1 MTKDIPTQQELI
13 DFIEQHFPKVIVSD
27 LASQKHG
34 DYATQFEA
42 GEAIELRGEDFP
54 ICTHPTTYEFGFE
67 GGMSV
72 MFTDWIHSIGW
83 HCECHDYGTYW
94 LSVWKY

>member
-1 MTKDIPTQQELI
+1 MDKKILTQRELI
-13 DFIEQHFPKVIVSD
+13 AFIQHHFPKVIVSD

-34 DYATQFEA
+34 DYATQFDT

-54 ICTHPTTYEFGFE
+54 ICISPTTYEFGFE
-67 GGMSV
+67 AGIAI
-72 MFTDWIHSIGW
+72 MFTDWLTSIGW

-94 LSVWKY
+94 LTVWGD